1 MSTLTRGRLTKL
13 VFPAVVWTGISCVS
27 LMAQTPA
34 PSPVPR
40 KAVAP
45 QVATRVI
52 VENKATAPQVVTIL
66 HRLNGLKVLNL
77 LKWKEQFEV
86 IAKLDPNFQLSGDMH
101 TNVIAGVTLDDGRII
116 AAWLPEAEA
125 ELPSPSSY
133 LRIPRTPRA
142 TAVAPPPAPGAP
154 QTAPPMPALP
164 PMPEMQLFNLPA
176 EMWQPADLKVIMSD
190 GKRIV
195 GRYIG
200 IDGLTGLSLIALPG
214 ENSSQTSNDKEEKI
228 EVGQKLRVLGPQPVP
243 GAETG
248 PRSPIYIRI
257 GETEATVV
265 SVTRSPSGGV
275 ARVKIRSA
283 KFSPANIG
291 GIAINEANETLG
303 IVDGVEGGEAS
314 IVPLSLVRM
323 AAKRVVAR
331 QASVPRPWL
340 GIRGEPIGAV
350 SLEKIVQTGW
360 ELERARAL
368 AEKQQGIML
377 TFVAPGSPAAL
388 ANLKPGDV
396 ILSVNNGSVRNVQEF
411 SWQLDEATPDHPVH
425 FTVARPEKAAFEAME
440 IKLSESPDP
449 MFPRRYQRDIKRDV
463 KVFKRFSLQASG
475 IETVALKPSVASR
488 FGSTGGL
495 LVVAVEPSTDAFKAG
510 LRPGDLI
517 EVIDGQ
523 PVYTGNTV
531 SVSVNP
537 GARTTCTVVRNKAK
551 LTLSF
556 RYSVDSDKDKD
567 KDEKDKDDDDNKP

>member
-1 MSTLTRGRLTKL
+1 
-13 VFPAVVWTGISCVS
+13 
-27 LMAQTPA
+27 MAQTPA
-34 PSPVPR
+34 PSPMPR
-40 KAVAP
+40 KVVVP
-45 QVATRVI
+45 QVKVVVPQLTTGVV
-52 VENKATAPQVVTIL
+52 VENKSAAPQVVTIL

-77 LKWKEQFEV
+77 LKWKEQFEI
-86 IAKLDPNFQLSGDMH
+86 IAKLDPNFQLAGDMH
-101 TNVIAGVTLDDGRII
+101 TNVIAGVALDDGRII

-125 ELPSPSSY
+125 ELPSPASY

-142 TAVAPPPAPGAP
+142 PSAAPAAPGAP
-154 QTAPPMPALP
+154 QSPTAPPMPM
-164 PMPEMQLFNLPA
+164 MPEMPELGLLPG
-176 EMWQPADLKVIMSD
+176 MWEPADLKVITSD

-214 ENSSQTSNDKEEKI
+214 ENTAQSAEQKEESI
-228 EVGQKLRVLGPQPVP
+228 VVGQKLRVLGPQPVP
-243 GAETG
+243 VAEG
-248 PRSPIYIRI
+248 SPRSPIYIRI

-265 SVTRSPSGGV
+265 SVTRAPSGSL
-275 ARVKIRSA
+275 ARVKIKSA
-283 KFSPANIG
+283 KFTPANIG

-303 IVDGVEGGEAS
+303 IVDGVEDGEAT

-350 SLEKIVQTGW
+350 SLDKIVRTGW
-360 ELERARAL
+360 ELERAREL

-396 ILSVNNGSVRNVQEF
+396 ILSVNDGFIRNAQEF

-425 FTVARPEKAAFEAME
+425 FTVARPDKGISEAIE

-449 MFPRRYQRDIKRDV
+449 MFPRRYERRDIKRV
-463 KVFKRFSLQASG
+463 TRVVKRFSLQAVG

-488 FGSTGGL
+488 FGSNGGL
-495 LVVAVEPSTDAFKAG
+495 LVVSVEPSTDAFKAG

-517 EVIDGQ
+517 EVIDGR
-523 PVYTGNTV
+523 PVYTGNAV
-531 SVSVNP
+531 SVSLNP
-537 GARTTCTVVRNKAK
+537 GVRTTCTVVRNKEK

-556 RYSVDSDKDKD
+556 KYAVQPDKYKEKEEKD
-567 KDEKDKDDDDNKP
+567 KDEDDDKP